1 MVQIECRKEIII
13 ERGISMPMSYMRD
26 KIHRSW
32 TTYAW
37 VLQIT
42 RAVSPFPTISI
53 LGNVAHFL
61 FRQKIEIQS
70 RCALFHFLV
79 YLVIT
84 LICNCVPLHD
94 LDLPLRVLTLK
105 ISSTVPK
112 KDEKKNPHLEVDH
125 RFVKTTNLLSIL
137 VGILYYKQ
145 QK

>member
-1 MVQIECRKEIII
+1 MLDDLCLSTPNNQGR
-13 ERGISMPMSYMRD
+13 
-26 KIHRSW
+26 
-32 TTYAW
+32 
-37 VLQIT
+37 
-42 RAVSPFPTISI
+42 VSVSNDTI

-84 LICNCVPLHD
+84 LIRNYQVLNVF
-94 LDLPLRVLTLK
+94 LRVLTLK

-112 KDEKKNPHLEVDH
+112 KDEKKYPHLEVDH

-145 QK
+145 HLKIIQNTISFIFGINKK

>member
-13 ERGISMPMSYMRD
+13 ERGISMPMSYMCD

-84 LICNCVPLHD
+84 LIRNYQVLNVF
-94 LDLPLRVLTLK
+94 LRVLTLK

-112 KDEKKNPHLEVDH
+112 KDEKKYPHLEVDH